1 MSLKGKAA
9 LVTGAGR
16 GIGRAV
22 ALSLAEHGASV
33 VVVDP
38 GMGRDGRGT
47 ENGPAEEVVAEIR
60 EAGGDAI
67 ACALPVDDYNA
78 AQEMIQLCQDGFG
91 SVDIVVNCA
100 GVLRERMIWNLSE
113 DDWDTVIRVHLK
125 GHYNVN
131 HHASRVMR
139 EQRGGRIINFSSD
152 AWRGSVGQ
160 INYAAAKGGIVSMT
174 RGLALELGKYGVTSN
189 AICPMAA
196 TRMTLNEGVVNGM
209 KKRLEAGMIS
219 QDRFD
224 AMANMPGPE
233 FIAPIVTYL
242 ASDQAADING
252 RIFHAEKGRIGVY
265 SEPVEIQSI
274 YKYEGDGLFSFDE
287 LAESIP
293 KSLMAGYVN
302 PSPADKPE

>member
-47 ENGPAEEVVAEIR
+47 EDGPAEEVVAEIR
-60 EAGGDAI
+60 AAGGDAI

-78 AQEMIQLCQDGFG
+78 AAEMIQLCKDGFG

-100 GVLRERMIWNLSE
+100 GMLRERMIWNLSE
-113 DDWDTVIRVHLK
+113 DDWDAVIRVHLK

-131 HHASRVMR
+131 HHASKVMR
-139 EQRGGRIINFSSD
+139 EQKSGRIINFSSD

-196 TRMTLNEGVVNGM
+196 TRMTLNDGVINGM
-209 KKRLEAGMIS
+209 KKRLESGMIS
-219 QDRFD
+219 QARFD
-224 AMANMPGPE
+224 AMTNMPGPE
-233 FIAPIVTYL
+233 YIAPIVTYL
-242 ASDQAADING
+242 ASDQAQDING

-287 LAESIP
+287 LADAVP
-293 KSLMAGYVN
+293 KSLMGGYVN
-302 PSPADKPE
+302 PSPAEKSE